1 MAMEMEQDVEVPQ
14 EEPTQEEGMD
24 QEMMSMFDGPIPGAS
39 LTEELGSEPNERPP
53 QYVVPDEALLYVKEQ
68 INQPEAFERIVI
80 AAGLDI
86 PIELVA
92 RAIVFSGW
100 ALGKYTHDISLL
112 IFGPV
117 FGYMLDMLNEE
128 GIDHVPLAER
138 ADDPDLEKA
147 MALLADYKRFKGEDE
162 QSLEEDSE
170 ERTEEE
176 PMEMEEVDEPEE
188 TEVPKQV

>member
-1 MAMEMEQDVEVPQ
+1 MEQDVEVPQ

-53 QYVVPDEALLYVKEQ
+53 QYVVPDEALQYVKEQ
-68 INQPEAFERIVI
+68 VSTPEAFERILL
-80 AAGLDI
+80 AAELDI

-100 ALGKYTHDISLL
+100 LWVNIHDVSMM

-128 GIDHVPLAER
+128 GIEHIA
-138 ADDPDLEKA
+138 
-147 MALLADYKRFKGEDE
+147 LADRRR
-162 QSLEEDSE
+162 S
-170 ERTEEE
+170 
-176 PMEMEEVDEPEE
+176 
-188 TEVPKQV
+188 